1 MPSRARADDAHRPIA
16 RNEVEAAFE
25 TLLSRFVEADR
36 RVGQKE
42 RDEARLMYVAER
54 CVKTVLDL
62 LKLTADAELLRKWT
76 VKGYEMGLAVIDTTK
91 NCMTKEAYEGD
102 KVPRHIVGLH
112 EIWRKSSREFGGI
125 E

>member
-1 MPSRARADDAHRPIA
+1 MPRKTKDDVHRPIT
-16 RNEVEAAFE
+16 RNEVETAFE

-36 RVGQKE
+36 HVGQEE

-76 VKGYEMGLAVIDTTK
+76 VKGYDTGLAVIDTTK
-91 NCMTKEAYEGD
+91 NYMTREGYEGD
-102 KVPRHIVGLH
+102 KVPRHIVDLH
-112 EIWRKSSREFGGI
+112 EIWRKASREFGGI